1 MQMEFQPASMAGE
14 ECIQLI
20 IRNDEID
27 LKAQQKL
34 QKKLEVLNTQCQET
48 WLFNRRYFLDQLEHT
63 VEAAIND
70 NQKTYLL
77 LISLDNFTDIR
88 NKLGIINSGHVIADI
103 ASLLKKLT
111 DEKNISLARYETSR
125 FTALVNTDNERAI
138 IQLAE
143 DIHLAVD
150 KHITE
155 VKDKSIITTCSI
167 GIVLI
172 DSSCNGSQNCLNH
185 AQNVCDKAAEQGGN
199 QVQLYVPDASEM
211 DDQKLLR
218 YWANEIENA
227 IKQKRLFLMFQPF
240 VSLMGESSEIMNYNH
255 PLVSV

>member
-1 MQMEFQPASMAGE
+1 MQ
-14 ECIQLI
+14 
-20 IRNDEID
+20 
-27 LKAQQKL
+27 
-34 QKKLEVLNTQCQET
+34 
-48 WLFNRRYFLDQLEHT
+48 
-63 VEAAIND
+63 
-70 NQKTYLL
+70 
-77 LISLDNFTDIR
+77 
-88 NKLGIINSGHVIADI
+88 IA
-103 ASLLKKLT
+103 
-111 DEKNISLARYETSR
+111 KNISLARYETSR

-155 VKDKSIITTCSI
+155 VKDNSIITTCSI

-218 YWANEIENA
+218 Y
-227 IKQKRLFLMFQPF
+227 
-240 VSLMGESSEIMNYNH
+240 
-255 PLVSV
+255 